1 MENNTFA
8 VLPKILIALGALLMA
23 LGIILWLFK
32 GKIGFGWF
40 GNLPGD
46 IKVEGEN
53 FRFYAP
59 IVSMLIVSLV
69 LSVLFRMFRQLF

>member
-8 VLPKILIALGALLMA
+8 VLPKILIVLGVLLIA
-23 LGIILWLFK
+23 AGAILWLFK

-40 GNLPGD
+40 GTLPGD
-46 IKVEGEN
+46 IKVEREN